1 MNDKKIMTLELEDG
15 TEQEYE
21 ILVAYKWT
29 KTGKNYIVYTD
40 NTKDEEG
47 SLNIYAAIY
56 YPNDDSKLDSVETD
70 EEWEE
75 VNRRVN
81 NLNKEGVI
89 NV

>member
-1 MNDKKIMTLELEDG
+1 MNDKKIMILELEDG

-29 KTGKNYIVYTD
+29 KTGKNYIIYTD
-40 NTKDEEG
+40 NSKDEEG

>member
-40 NTKDEEG
+40 NSKDEEG

-56 YPNDDSKLDSVETD
+56 YPNDDSKLDPVETD

>member
-40 NTKDEEG
+40 NSKDEEG